1 MGKIRGFLEYSRVMP
16 PYRPVPERLKDY
28 MEVATRL
35 PEEALQQQAGRCID
49 CGIPFC
55 HAMGCPL
62 YNLIPEW
69 NDAVYQGQ
77 WRDALQR
84 LEMTNNFPE
93 ITGRVCPAP
102 CEAACTLAI
111 NDGPVTI
118 RLNELAII
126 ERGFAENAVLPAPSS
141 FKTGRR
147 IAIVGSGPAGLAAA
161 QQLARLGHEVV
172 VWEKSKRP
180 GGLLRYGI
188 PGFKLEKWVLNRRL
202 EQLTAEGVQFETGV
216 HVGEDISAAYLRRSF
231 DAILI
236 TCGTEVPRD
245 LAVPGRELAGIH
257 CAMDFLA
264 CSNQTVEGD
273 APSGDGITASDKS
286 VLVIGGGDTG
296 SDCVGTANRQ
306 GAREVRQFELL
317 PMPRDWSEPWNP
329 EWPYWPRIVRKS
341 SSHEEGCQLQWSVLT
356 KRFEGNS
363 GRVSKV
369 IAVQVVWKDVNGKQ
383 VFEEVPGS
391 EFSFDAD
398 LVVLAMGFTGIVHG
412 KLIYELGVQLSASG
426 TIAVDHNYM
435 SSVPGVFAAGDA
447 VTGPSLVVRA
457 IWQGRQAAKSL
468 HEAVMARPVKG

>member
-1 MGKIRGFLEYSRVMP
+1 MGKIRGFLDYPRVTP
-16 PYRPVPERLKDY
+16 AYRPVPERLMDY
-28 MEVATRL
+28 REVATRL
-35 PEEALQQQAGRCID
+35 PDEALQQQAGRCID

-69 NDAVYQGQ
+69 NDAVYRGQ

-84 LEMTNNFPE
+84 LDMTNNFPE
-93 ITGRVCPAP
+93 ITGRICPAP

-111 NDGPVTI
+111 NDGPVTV

-126 ERGFAENAVLPAPSS
+126 ERGFAEKAVLPLPSLV
-141 FKTGRR
+141 KTGRR
-147 IAIVGSGPAGLAAA
+147 VAIVGSGPAGLAAA

-172 VWEKSKRP
+172 VWEKAKRP

-188 PGFKLEKWVLNRRL
+188 PNFKLEKWVIDRRL
-202 EQLTAEGVQFETGV
+202 EQMAAEGVQFETGV
-216 HVGEDISAAYLRRSF
+216 NVGEDISAAYLRRSF

-245 LAVPGRELAGIH
+245 LTVPGRELAEIYF
-257 CAMDFLA
+257 AMDFLGN
-264 CSNQTVEGD
+264 SNRTQEGE
-273 APSGDGITASDKS
+273 APDGSGISAKGKS

-306 GAREVRQFELL
+306 GAREVHQFELL
-317 PMPRDWSEPWNP
+317 PIPREWSEPWNP

-341 SSHEEGCQLQWSVLT
+341 SSHEEGCQLQWSVVT
-356 KRFEGNS
+356 KRFEGKGGS
-363 GRVSKV
+363 VAKVS
-369 IAVQVVWKDVNGKQ
+369 AAQVVWKDVNGRQ

-391 EFSFDAD
+391 DFSLDAD
-398 LVVLAMGFTGIVHG
+398 LVILAMGFTGIVHG

-426 TIAVDHNYM
+426 TIAVDDKYM

-457 IWQGRQAAKSL
+457 IWQGRQAALRL
-468 HEAVMARPVKG
+468 HEAVMARQVK

>member
-1 MGKIRGFLEYSRVMP
+1 M
-16 PYRPVPERLKDY
+16 PERLKDY
-28 MEVATRL
+28 SEVATRL
-35 PEEALQQQAGRCID
+35 PDEAVQQQAARCID
-49 CGIPFC
+49 CGVPFC

-69 NDAVYQGQ
+69 NDSVYRGQ

-111 NDGPVTI
+111 NEGPVTI

-126 ERGFAENAVLPAPSS
+126 ERGFAENAVLPAPPP

-147 IAIVGSGPAGLAAA
+147 VAIVGSGPAGLAAA
-161 QQLARLGHEVV
+161 QQLARLGHDVV
-172 VWEKSKRP
+172 VWEKSKSP

-188 PGFKLEKWVLNRRL
+188 PSFKLEKWVLDRRL
-202 EQLTAEGVQFETGV
+202 EQMAAEGVQFETGV

-236 TCGTEVPRD
+236 TCGAEVPRD
-245 LAVPGRELAGIH
+245 LSVPGRELAGIH

-264 CSNQTVEGD
+264 YSNQTVEGE
-273 APSGDGITASDKS
+273 APAGNGITACGKS

-306 GAREVRQFELL
+306 GARDVHQFELL
-317 PMPRDWSEPWNP
+317 PMPREWSEQWNP

-356 KRFEGNS
+356 KRFEGN
-363 GRVSKV
+363 G
-369 IAVQVVWKDVNGKQ
+369 
-383 VFEEVPGS
+383 GS
-391 EFSFDAD
+391 NF
-398 LVVLAMGFTGIVHG
+398 
-412 KLIYELGVQLSASG
+412 
-426 TIAVDHNYM
+426 
-435 SSVPGVFAAGDA
+435 
-447 VTGPSLVVRA
+447 
-457 IWQGRQAAKSL
+457 QGNRNTSWM
-468 HEAVMARPVKG
+468 ERY